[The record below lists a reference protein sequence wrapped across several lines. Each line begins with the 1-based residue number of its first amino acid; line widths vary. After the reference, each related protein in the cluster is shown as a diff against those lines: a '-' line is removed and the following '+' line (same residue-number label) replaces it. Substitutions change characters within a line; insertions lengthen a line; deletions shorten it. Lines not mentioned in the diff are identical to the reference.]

1 VTQGK
6 PMSGA
11 DIAAQIEANNRQ
23 RADRIAAGK
32 AAAPAGKEPFDLA
45 TLKRTATTDALG
57 KMTDAELALKLEEI
71 YYVDK
76 PKLRTLAEL
85 AAFVEELSRWS

>member
-1 VTQGK
+1 MTQGK

-11 DIAAQIEANNRQ
+11 DIAAQIEANNRH
-23 RADRIAAGK
+23 RADQIAAAK

-85 AAFVEELSRWS
+85 AAFVEELSRWA